1 MFGYATNETK
11 ELFPLTHLLASKLA
25 YQLSKVRK
33 EKTLDWVRPDG
44 KTQVTIEYQDKN
56 GEMIPKRI
64 HTVLISTQ
72 HNEDVSNEQIR
83 KDLREKVCDAV
94 LPKDLVDKNTKYFLN
109 PSNRFVIGGP
119 MGDAGLTGRKIIVD
133 SYGGWG
139 AHGGNSFKN
148 LKKRRCIFRKR
159 SIKSR

>member
-1 MFGYATNETK
+1 MFGYATNETS
-11 ELFPLTHLLASKLA
+11 ELFPLA

-83 KDLREKVCDAV
+83 KDLREKVCDEV

-133 SYGGWG
+133 SYGK
-139 AHGGNSFKN
+139 S
-148 LKKRRCIFRKR
+148 LKLTN
-159 SIKSR
+159 

>member
-1 MFGYATNETK
+1 MFGYATNETS

-72 HNEDVSNEQIR
+72 HTEDVQMN
-83 KDLREKVCDAV
+83 KLEK
-94 LPKDLVDKNTKYFLN
+94 
-109 PSNRFVIGGP
+109 I
-119 MGDAGLTGRKIIVD
+119 
-133 SYGGWG
+133 
-139 AHGGNSFKN
+139 
-148 LKKRRCIFRKR
+148 
-159 SIKSR
+159 